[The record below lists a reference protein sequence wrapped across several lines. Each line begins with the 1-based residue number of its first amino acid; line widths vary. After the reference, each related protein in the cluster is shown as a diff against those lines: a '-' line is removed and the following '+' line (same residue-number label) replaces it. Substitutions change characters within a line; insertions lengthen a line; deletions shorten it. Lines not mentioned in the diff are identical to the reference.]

1 MSRWPGRRRGKFLR
15 PTITRARHGA
25 TATTALLGS
34 VSLAIAAGPAA
45 HARETAPGGA
55 HASLRLTV
63 TVPPPTAAHRALQ
76 VTPPDVT
83 VAPGDTVSAI
93 AERYGLATADVLA
106 WNGLDWSSIIRP
118 GQRIALSP
126 GAAPAAAAPVAAA
139 PVAAPDSPASAS
151 RIVAA
156 GDTLWDIAREAGTSV
171 DALLSANGLDRGAII
186 YPGESLLL
194 PGAAPAG
201 VDAAASAP
209 PAAEASPAAAPPA
222 AAEPVAAPAAEP
234 VTLDAEQAENAR
246 IIISVGRSRGVS
258 DRGIAI
264 ALATSMVESW
274 LRNLDWG
281 DRDSLGLFQQ
291 RPSTGWGTDA
301 EVRDPYRAAA
311 AFFGGPG
318 DPNGAA
324 TRGLLDVDGWES
336 MDFGAAAQAVQI
348 SAHPERYGPW
358 EQQAYAWLGEL
369 G

>member
-63 TVPPPTAAHRALQ
+63 TVPPPTAADRALQ

-126 GAAPAAAAPVAAA
+126 GAVPGAAPAAAA

-201 VDAAASAP
+201 VDA
-209 PAAEASPAAAPPA
+209 A